1 MKVIKLLNQRNEKK
15 NTLTKKTTKKDINK
29 ELKKGKNRY
38 SSNKLY
44 KLNGNNCI
52 DDFKVN
58 KLENNLEIKK
68 NIEKNNENNII
79 KFNNIYNI
87 SYFIII
93 SYLVIFSQFIKCNN
107 RKIELASSYI
117 KLKTNGTGA
126 IKLYSNIYQ
135 NLKPDIVIINDK
147 INHTIDKTPYIYNF
161 SKLENNINNITLIW
175 NNPLDSTNNMF
186 QDCKNIIEIDLSNF
200 DASEVSEMKS
210 MFCGCSSLYSI
221 NFSNINTS
229 KVNNMNSMFNGCS
242 SLISLDLSNFNTSNV
257 INMNFLFYNCKK
269 LKMVNLKRAKINHN
283 INIDFN
289 YPPNLTI
296 CSEDEKWGNKFNL
309 PYIQY
314 ITCINNENSF
324 VINYIKYEMRCYK
337 KNFDHDYP
345 YQICR
350 NYYFKKTIIV
360 NNISYINF
368 YGDKKDD
375 FFDDRAFNHKLNYNC
390 IESKDKNKIEL
401 NFSIYKNYYLHLTNF
416 LETDIA
422 LKIEIEINKFFE
434 KVNLTEI
441 DISKYKTILRKD
453 ISIILSTI
461 KNQNNNG
468 NEKYGIIDLGQCE
481 NILKN
486 EYNISKNDSLY
497 I

>member
-1 MKVIKLLNQRNEKK
+1 MKVIKHLNQRNEKK
-15 NTLTKKTTKKDINK
+15 ITLTKKTTKKDINK

-44 KLNGNNCI
+44 KFNGNNCI

-93 SYLVIFSQFIKCNN
+93 SYLVIFSHFIKCND

-186 QDCKNIIEIDLSNF
+186 QDCKKIIEIDLSNF

-257 INMNFLFYNCKK
+257 INMNFLFYNCTK

-289 YPPNLTI
+289 YPRI
-296 CSEDEKWGNKFNL
+296 
-309 PYIQY
+309 
-314 ITCINNENSF
+314 
-324 VINYIKYEMRCYK
+324 
-337 KNFDHDYP
+337 
-345 YQICR
+345 
-350 NYYFKKTIIV
+350 
-360 NNISYINF
+360 
-368 YGDKKDD
+368 
-375 FFDDRAFNHKLNYNC
+375 
-390 IESKDKNKIEL
+390 
-401 NFSIYKNYYLHLTNF
+401 
-416 LETDIA
+416 
-422 LKIEIEINKFFE
+422 
-434 KVNLTEI
+434 
-441 DISKYKTILRKD
+441 
-453 ISIILSTI
+453 
-461 KNQNNNG
+461 
-468 NEKYGIIDLGQCE
+468 
-481 NILKN
+481 
-486 EYNISKNDSLY
+486 
-497 I
+497 